1 MQGMSH
7 FSSDHFGSGGGSP
20 EYGDQLVTRERTTTR
35 RPRRYKV
42 VMHNDDYTSM
52 EFVVRVLRHHF
63 HKTETEANRVMLEIH
78 HKGFG
83 IAGIYAYDVAET
95 KMAQVVSEAREEG
108 MPLMISLE
116 AE

>member
-1 MQGMSH
+1 
-7 FSSDHFGSGGGSP
+7 
-20 EYGDQLVTRERTTTR
+20 
-35 RPRRYKV
+35 
-42 VMHNDDYTSM
+42 MHNDDYTSM
-52 EFVVRVLRHHF
+52 EFVVRVLRHYF
-63 HKTETEANRVMLEIH
+63 HKSETEANRVMLEIH

-95 KMAQVVSEAREEG
+95 KMAQVTSEAREEG